1 MDLSSTLSL
10 RAKSQS
16 KKHQAGLLV
25 LMGLGYLI
33 FVKVI
38 CIYIYIYVYKFVFS
52 TVSCCEPECL
62 PRNLHTPTQTD
73 GTRRNLLCQ
82 TDRRRHRLTFSC
94 NKKHTLTQELNGCEV
109 HTRIGHCTGRTSDPS
124 PTIETTRPRTRA
136 THGLAE
142 RIRAITKRTEAE
154 ARKRREERERSLGPK
169 LAKNVGQ
176 HFAGSNAL
184 FETLL
189 PYVRCTSSG
198 AFPDLV
204 TCHEGGVYTQ
214 RPTCHHAAMPYM
226 PARPQQ

>member
-1 MDLSSTLSL
+1 M
-10 RAKSQS
+10 
-16 KKHQAGLLV
+16 
-25 LMGLGYLI
+25 YI
-33 FVKVI
+33 F
-38 CIYIYIYVYKFVFS
+38 IYF
-52 TVSCCEPECL
+52 
-62 PRNLHTPTQTD
+62 LHKQPDKPANYAT
-73 GTRRNLLCQ
+73 GA
-82 TDRRRHRLTFSC
+82 HWHLTG
-94 NKKHTLTQELNGCEV
+94 K
-109 HTRIGHCTGRTSDPS
+109 TSDPS

-142 RIRAITKRTEAE
+142 RIRAITERTKSGGE
-154 ARKRREERERSLGPK
+154 KEEGGEGERSLGPK

-204 TCHEGGVYTQ
+204 TCHKGGVHTQ

-226 PARPQQ
+226 PVRL